1 MHTHAHTHSHTS
13 TQAHTHTR
21 SEKEWVR
28 VRDECTELNGQPII
42 ELTNVNIKHRR
53 HPYEYN
59 SVLCC
64 YFFWVFFWIVFRYA
78 IYFSFWSCCFSLIYV
93 RISLESD
100 VFFFS
105 SPPSSSF
112 NSVGLWCC
120 SVSIRVYMHTLFETE
135 WAWAC
140 VYRLFVW
147 AHYPFSRYA
156 TPFFLLIIFF
166 LLLLISSNFN
176 ELTVDSCA

>member
-1 MHTHAHTHSHTS
+1 MCFFFRSFLSTKIPISQCIHMHIL
-13 TQAHTHTR
+13 TQTHTR
-21 SEKEWVR
+21 SEKEW

-64 YFFWVFFWIVFRYA
+64 YFFSVFFWIVFRYA
-78 IYFSFWSCCFSLIYV
+78 IYFSFWSRCFSLIYV

-105 SPPSSSF
+105 FSSPSPFSSF
-112 NSVGLWCC
+112 ISVWLWCC
-120 SVSIRVYMHTLFETE
+120 SVQSVHIPWCMCIHCLKRNGHEPVCTGSLCELTIRSHAML
-135 WAWAC
+135 
-140 VYRLFVW
+140 
-147 AHYPFSRYA
+147 P
-156 TPFFLLIIFF
+156 PFFNN
-166 LLLLISSNFN
+166 NFI
-176 ELTVDSCA
+176 